1 MIAQSVRIMVVYW
14 LSVWTERKY
23 HLSEDLYLM
32 GYAIFAIGA
41 TILSISKALLFTYAT
56 MLAAIKMHNQ
66 MAERVL
72 RAPQL
77 FFDQVN
83 N

>member
-14 LSVWTERKY
+14 LSVWAERKY
-23 HLSEDLYLM
+23 HLSKDLYLIA
-32 GYAIFAIGA
+32 YAIFAIGA
-41 TILSISKALLFTYAT
+41 TILSISKGLLFTYAT

>member
-23 HLSEDLYLM
+23 HLSEDLYLIA
-32 GYAIFAIGA
+32 YASFAIGA
-41 TILSISKALLFTYAT
+41 TILSISKALLFTF
-56 MLAAIKMHNQ
+56 AAIKMHNQ